1 MALNDSRFLDGCN
14 GSPASE
20 EAVGREGWKAL
31 WGSAFGYAMD
41 GFDLLI
47 LGFVL
52 RSVAKTMNLTH
63 PQAAFIVTITLVGA
77 VIGGLGFGILA
88 DRYGRVRVLTW
99 SIMVF
104 AVFTGLC
111 ALAHNYTTLLIFRG
125 LAGTGLGGE
134 YGIGMTLV
142 AEAWPASKRARA
154 SSYVGLGWQAGVLL
168 AVVITPLL
176 LPSIGWRGMFL
187 VGIAPA
193 LVAFAIRNFLHEP
206 ELFVAKAKM
215 VTPGQA
221 LRGLVKDAATI
232 KTSIGLTIL
241 CSVQN
246 FGYYGVMIWLPNY
259 LSGVFHFS
267 LTKSAVWTAVTIL
280 GMAIGIFVFGQ
291 LADRFGRRPVFF
303 IYMLGAAIM
312 VVVYA
317 QLAMPV
323 SLLVGGAVMGFF
335 VNGMLGG
342 YGTLTSEL
350 YPTESRS
357 TAQNVFFNIGRGVG
371 GLGPLVIAL
380 IAGHYSFHLAIALL
394 VVIYVIDIIALWALI
409 PERRGRKL
417 A

>member
-1 MALNDSRFLDGCN
+1 MSNNESSFLNSCDSPKGQQDTV
-14 GSPASE
+14 S
-20 EAVGREGWKAL
+20 REGWKAL

-52 RSVAKTMNLTH
+52 RFVAHDMGLNH
-63 PQAAFIVTITLVGA
+63 SQAAFVVTVTLIGA
-77 VIGGLGFGILA
+77 VVGGFVFGILA

-111 ALAHNYTTLLIFRG
+111 ALAENYTTLLVFRG

-168 AVVITPLL
+168 AVVLTPML
-176 LPSIGWRGMFL
+176 LPSIGWRGMFI
-187 VGIAPA
+187 VGVVPA
-193 LVAFAIRNFLHEP
+193 LVAFAIRNFVHEP
-206 ELFVAKAKM
+206 ELFVARAKTITLCQS
-215 VTPGQA
+215 V
-221 LRGLVKDAATI
+221 RGLVKDVATI
-232 KTSIGLTIL
+232 KTSLGLIIL

-259 LSGVFHFS
+259 LASAFHFS
-267 LTKSAVWTAVTIL
+267 LTKSAIWTGVTIL
-280 GMAIGIFVFGQ
+280 GMAVGIFAFGQ

-303 IYMLGAAIM
+303 LYMLGAAIM
-312 VVVYA
+312 VVVYSM
-317 QLAMPV
+317 LSTPLT
-323 SLLVGGAVMGFF
+323 LLIGGAVMGFF
-335 VNGMLGG
+335 VNGMIGG

-357 TAQNVFFNIGRGVG
+357 TAQNLFFNIGRGVG
-371 GLGPLVIAL
+371 GLGPLVIAA
-380 IAGHYSFHLAIALL
+380 IAAQYSFHMAIALL
-394 VVIYVIDIIALWALI
+394 VIIYVIDIIALWVLI
-409 PERRGRKL
+409 PERRGSSL
-417 A
+417 V